1 MTKYERVG
9 IVRLLRRKGRT
20 PCGDQPSYSH
30 DRDRA
35 KDGGGKIAEGIT
47 LTDNDPKKQML
58 SDHGASDPIDRVEN
72 MSFSYDFY
80 ATLYF
85 NRFSRQPTGKPSDH
99 NPNCD
104 IYETILG
111 GAPRP

>member
-35 KDGGGKIAEGIT
+35 KDGGYKIAERIAFA
-47 LTDNDPKKQML
+47 DDDPKK
-58 SDHGASDPIDRVEN
+58 
-72 MSFSYDFY
+72 
-80 ATLYF
+80 
-85 NRFSRQPTGKPSDH
+85 
-99 NPNCD
+99 
-104 IYETILG
+104 
-111 GAPRP
+111 